1 MAAPLRNKPVDRRR
15 LSARDRYEYNRSGYG
30 PAATRASRT
39 RRFAGQRIAQLNAR
53 PNTTD
58 QFSRGGLGNLG
69 DFKPGI
75 QTQQQRLRKKGA
87 DRKRSE
93 ALRPTKV
100 SKPNPVKGVE

>member
-1 MAAPLRNKPVDRRR
+1 MAAPLRNRPVDRRR
-15 LSARDRYEYNRSGYG
+15 LSQRDRYEYNRSGYG
-30 PAATRASRT
+30 PAATRAKRT

-58 QFSRGGLGNLG
+58 QFSRGGDFLG

-75 QTQQQRLRKKGA
+75 ETQWKRQRKQGA

-100 SKPNPVKGVE
+100 KKPSPVQGTE